1 MDFKKDKY
9 LIIKNIISKD
19 LAQFLYNY
27 LIIKRQVYH
36 TMTEFRY
43 LSPFD
48 ESYGNMNDP
57 QLSNTWS
64 CYGDTAMDTVLLRCQ
79 EKIEKETKLKLIPT
93 YSYTRLYKKGDV
105 LERHKDRFSCE
116 VSTTLY
122 LGGSTWPIY
131 VDTNPKTGI
140 FIGKKDED
148 GRSTYIP
155 GKTKGKKIDLD
166 QGDLLV
172 YYGCDLEH
180 WREPLKKKE
189 CAQVF
194 FHFNTPKSKHKNL
207 FDGRPHVGLPDWFRN
222 RMK

>member
-122 LGGSTWPIY
+122 LGGSKWPIY

-155 GKTKGKKIDLD
+155 GKTKGKKVDLD

-180 WREPLKKKE
+180 WR
-189 CAQVF
+189 
-194 FHFNTPKSKHKNL
+194 
-207 FDGRPHVGLPDWFRN
+207 
-222 RMK
+222 